1 MPGMGID
8 SGIGALPNALS
19 ESTFWALYLPLT
31 NLNSFGIHCARHWE
45 QLEQGGM
52 SSYISRVFAR
62 PHPTQESI
70 PPRPINDREPE
81 LGHDQ
86 NHHNHNSPAP
96 PAPTGNTQAPTSD
109 PSSSIA
115 QAIVNKPSEDQFQ
128 IMLSSILTQNSNL
141 LAQNTEQA
149 RVIDRL
155 SICLSEAEAGQ
166 KELRE
171 EMRGMFRGIMDILG
185 GLKSTPAPS
194 GGGGAGTPVSSGS
207 DVVPSITQVR
217 DEFRDLIIPDQD
229 QGTGI
234 GADTSPEGYWSREKG
249 KQREDGQGVDPNEI
263 QRRTFTP
270 LDTPTNRGDNGQ
282 AMDMDVWNNNGDGG
296 DVMLNAEIRP
306 NRRQS

>member
-1 MPGMGID
+1 
-8 SGIGALPNALS
+8 
-19 ESTFWALYLPLT
+19 
-31 NLNSFGIHCARHWE
+31 
-45 QLEQGGM
+45 M

-62 PHPTQESI
+62 PHPTQEST

-81 LGHDQ
+81 LDHDQ
-86 NHHNHNSPAP
+86 NHQNHNFPAP
-96 PAPTGNTQAPTSD
+96 TAPTGNTQAPTSD
-109 PSSSIA
+109 PSTSAPQVI
-115 QAIVNKPSEDQFQ
+115 IDKPSEDQFQ

-194 GGGGAGTPVSSGS
+194 GRGGAGTPVSSGS
-207 DVVPSITQVR
+207 DVVPSITHVR
-217 DEFRDLIIPDQD
+217 DEFRDLIIQDQD
-229 QGTGI
+229 QGDGF
-234 GADTSPEGYWSREKG
+234 GEETSGEGYWSREKG
-249 KQREDGQGVDPNEI
+249 KQREDGQGVDPNAI
-263 QRRTFTP
+263 QRRTFTS
-270 LDTPTNRGDNGQ
+270 LDTPTDRGDNGQ

-296 DVMLNAEIRP
+296 DDTLNSETRP
-306 NRRQS
+306 HRHQS

>member
-1 MPGMGID
+1 
-8 SGIGALPNALS
+8 
-19 ESTFWALYLPLT
+19 
-31 NLNSFGIHCARHWE
+31 
-45 QLEQGGM
+45 M

-62 PHPTQESI
+62 PQPTQEST

-81 LGHDQ
+81 LDHDQ
-86 NHHNHNSPAP
+86 NHQNHTSSAPAARAP
-96 PAPTGNTQAPTSD
+96 PSD
-109 PSSSIA
+109 PSSSAPQVI
-115 QAIVNKPSEDQFQ
+115 IDKPSEDQFQ

-194 GGGGAGTPVSSGS
+194 GSGGAGTPVSSGS

-217 DEFRDLIIPDQD
+217 DEFRELIIQDQD
-229 QGTGI
+229 QNQGNGFEEE
-234 GADTSPEGYWSREKG
+234 TSREGYWSRGKG
-249 KQREDGQGVDPNEI
+249 KQREDDQGVDPNEI

-296 DVMLNAEIRP
+296 DDMLNSEPRP
-306 NRRQS
+306 QRRQS